1 MTALFDGMA
10 GALNEVFGAPV
21 LYRPLVG
28 TNAVI
33 QSVFRTEPV
42 TVLDQDGGSVVIA
55 EPTWRVPKD
64 KASGAVRGDLIEPGD
79 SKTYRILRR
88 IPNPSPATDAF
99 AVFALEEVV

>member
-21 LYRPLVG
+21 LYRPLAGEV
-28 TNAVI
+28 AVI

-42 TVLDQDGGSVVIA
+42 TVLDQDGGAVVIA
-55 EPTWRVPKD
+55 EPTWRAPKD
-64 KASGAVRGDLIEPGD
+64 KVFGAVRGDLIEPGD
-79 SKTYRILRR
+79 AKTYRILRR

-99 AVFALEEVV
+99 AVFAMEEVV